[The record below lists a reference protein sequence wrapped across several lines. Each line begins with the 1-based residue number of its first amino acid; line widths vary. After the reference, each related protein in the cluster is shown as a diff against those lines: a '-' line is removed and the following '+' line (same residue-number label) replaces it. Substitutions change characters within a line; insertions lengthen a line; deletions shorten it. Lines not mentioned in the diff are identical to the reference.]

1 MLEFIDTCLTEAS
14 NIFELN
20 LKKVNVVVEAA
31 RRELAINYNEA
42 ELKVMQ
48 ENGTDEDLA
57 YYYSEAENGLIDT
70 IIKAIKKI
78 KDAIIKFFSEMK
90 SKVIALITKKENT
103 EAIAKVEKKVKI
115 FPLLGRKKIL
125 VEDYNKEA
133 KIADESLSKLGK
145 LKAKLKGKQEVT
157 SDEVDEVKKSF
168 FEEHGAAIGIGSAV
182 SVTVVAAIAAVKHM
196 TSKAKS
202 ETDKYQNIATKTC
215 DDCLNMLDSVDNPVV
230 AQKIADATSSVAK
243 TAQESYIRTLK
254 NMMQSIGNAV
264 RTFGKSK
271 ADVNKAAAALGES
284 TDNSDSMMT
293 DAEMKKITD
302 SVASAQSSNGDMTE
316 MGDDP
321 SDCMPGFGDDPEDT
335 SDVWDDVM
343 GTTAG
348 LDIDDI
354 DDGYPDNSE
363 KCGTERCGTEKCG
376 TEKCGTEGCDTEGC
390 GTEKCGT
397 EGCGSRFESAFDE
410 LLEKVSNYKEGASGY
425 GDSYTSE
432 SSDEDEID
440 SLFNEISEEVRDNM
454 SGSDQCTSESAFD
467 RLMGEIDNLF
477 D

>member
-1 MLEFIDTCLTEAS
+1 MI
-14 NIFELN
+14 
-20 LKKVNVVVEAA
+20 
-31 RRELAINYNEA
+31 
-42 ELKVMQ
+42 
-48 ENGTDEDLA
+48 
-57 YYYSEAENGLIDT
+57 
-70 IIKAIKKI
+70 
-78 KDAIIKFFSEMK
+78 
-90 SKVIALITKKENT
+90 
-103 EAIAKVEKKVKI
+103 
-115 FPLLGRKKIL
+115 
-125 VEDYNKEA
+125 
-133 KIADESLSKLGK
+133 
-145 LKAKLKGKQEVT
+145 
-157 SDEVDEVKKSF
+157 
-168 FEEHGAAIGIGSAV
+168 
-182 SVTVVAAIAAVKHM
+182 
-196 TSKAKS
+196 
-202 ETDKYQNIATKTC
+202 
-215 DDCLNMLDSVDNPVV
+215 
-230 AQKIADATSSVAK
+230 
-243 TAQESYIRTLK
+243 
-254 NMMQSIGNAV
+254 QSIGNAV

-321 SDCMPGFGDDPEDT
+321 SDCIPGFGDDPEDT

-354 DDGYPDNSE
+354 DYGYPDNSE

-376 TEKCGTEGCDTEGC
+376 TEGCGTEGC

-397 EGCGSRFESAFDE
+397 EGCGSRFESVFDE
-410 LLEKVSNYKEGASGY
+410 LLEKVSNYRENASGY
-425 GDSYTSE
+425 DDSYTSE

-440 SLFNEISEEVRDNM
+440 GLFNEISEEVRDNM
-454 SGSDQCTSESAFD
+454 SGSDQYTGESAFD

>member
-20 LKKVNVVVEAA
+20 MKKVNVVVEAA

-90 SKVIALITKKENT
+90 SKVLALITKKENT

-157 SDEVDEVKKSF
+157 SEEVDEVKKSF

-182 SVTVVAAIAAVKHM
+182 TVTVGAAIAAVKHM

-230 AQKIADATSSVAK
+230 AQKIADATSAVAK
-243 TAQESYIRTLK
+243 TTQESFIRTLK
-254 NMMQSIGNAV
+254 NMIQSIGNAV

-321 SDCMPGFGDDPEDT
+321 SDCIPGFGDDPEDT

-354 DDGYPDNSE
+354 DYGYPDNSE
-363 KCGTERCGTEKCG
+363 KCGTERCGTER
-376 TEKCGTEGCDTEGC
+376 C

-397 EGCGSRFESAFDE
+397 EGCGTEGCGSRCESVFDE
-410 LLEKVSNYKEGASGY
+410 LLEKVSNCREAASSY
-425 GDSYTSE
+425 DDSYTSE

-440 SLFNEISEEVRDNM
+440 GLFNEISEEVRDNM
-454 SGSDQCTSESAFD
+454 SGSDQYTGESAFD